1 MTGVFGVA
9 AVVKVVSD
17 INMKKLVLIL
27 IFFSLFFP
35 GRDGV
40 AELTFN
46 EVARELMSPACPGKL
61 LVDCTSGEAK
71 QLRELIRQKLQ
82 QGQGKE
88 DIIKYFVE
96 VYGEQVLASPPK
108 KGFYLT
114 AWTLPLL
121 VIMYSGLIVY
131 LIIRLWLRRA
141 PHLSEDSCAKLP
153 ESNTDDVFKQR
164 LEEELKEFQGF

>member
-46 EVARELMSPACPGKL
+46 EVAREL
-61 LVDCTSGEAK
+61 
-71 QLRELIRQKLQ
+71 IRQKLQ
-82 QGQGKE
+82 QGQSKE

-141 PHLSEDSCAKLP
+141 PHLSEDICAKLP